1 MKISNKT
8 KGISHIST
16 KLPLSERSYFS
27 EKIIRENMWII
38 QRNII
43 EYEEICSF
51 SSCIPWLL
59 CFNVE
64 FIQIQILYKTKE
76 SKIRNSL
83 TAYESE
89 QVLPRNCFFVL
100 YPVSIHHLFLKSRA
114 SWHAVSW
121 ESTRRFV
128 MNKKNRSS
136 SW

>member
-8 KGISHIST
+8 KGISQISI
-16 KLPLSERSYFS
+16 KLPLTDHSHFS
-27 EKIIRENMWII
+27 VKIIRENMWII

-43 EYEEICSF
+43 KYEEIWGF
-51 SSCIPWLL
+51 SSCIHWRL

-114 SWHAVSW
+114 SWNTVSW
-121 ESTRRFV
+121 ESTGRLV
-128 MNKKNRSS
+128 MNKKYRSS
-136 SW
+136 SS